1 MGAWPNLHDGSSA
14 VSRIACAEGARH
26 TRRHSDGA
34 DFSEL
39 KQSLQ
44 VGATETNN
52 SADVARYTGNMM
64 RIIRKRFQT
73 TPRAIRPGH
82 LS

>member
-1 MGAWPNLHDGSSA
+1 MGAWLNLHDGSFA

-26 TRRHSDGA
+26 TRRHSAGA

-39 KQSLQ
+39 KQSSQ
-44 VGATETNN
+44 VGATETKIP
-52 SADVARYTGNMM
+52 AAIARYAGTMM
-64 RIIRKRFQT
+64 RSINKRFQT
-73 TPRAIRPGH
+73 TLRAIRPGH